1 MDRRNPFYRRA
12 ALVVQVLPHVARRE
26 EFALKGGTAINLFL
40 RDLPRLSVD
49 IDLTYLP
56 LTPREEALPAIRQG
70 LDAIGTD
77 LRAAIPGIGVQ
88 ATDPSATDAL
98 QLTLALDGC
107 RIKIEVSPVARGTV
121 WPTEMREVVATV
133 EESLGYSENRL
144 LSFNDV
150 YAGKMCAALD
160 RQHPRDLFDIAL
172 LLDREGIGRD
182 LLKTFL
188 VYLIGHNRPIAE
200 LLAPRR
206 RDIAG
211 LYDGEFREM
220 AREPV
225 PLQTLLD
232 ATGAACRGPPRP
244 AYRRGSRL
252 PAVGKGPEA
261 GLVAHRFARHRR
273 SAGRQVEARESR
285 SNERSEARG
294 CAGQA
299 QAGPWQVASLLA
311 AMAARPGS
319 DIRRSGT
326 STRPGRSSRAAS
338 PEATGLRDRQAGG
351 VRGRPRRG

>member
-1 MDRRNPFYRRA
+1 MDRRNPFYRQA
-12 ALVVQVLPHVARRE
+12 SLVVRVLPYVARRE

-56 LTPREEALPAIRQG
+56 LTPREAALPAIRQG
-70 LDAIGTD
+70 LDAVGTD
-77 LRAAIPGIGVQ
+77 LRATIPGIGVQ

-98 QLTLALDGC
+98 RLDLALDGC

-121 WPTEMREVVATV
+121 WHTEMREVVATV
-133 EESLGYSENRL
+133 EESIGYSENRL
-144 LSFNDV
+144 LSFNDL

-220 AREPV
+220 VREPV
-225 PLQTLLD
+225 LLQTLLD
-232 ATGAACRGPPRP
+232 ARERLVEALHAALTEEDRAFLLSVKGRKPDWSLIDLPGI
-244 AYRRGSRL
+244 ADL
-252 PAVGKGPEA
+252 PAVRWK
-261 GLVAHRFARHRR
+261 LVNLDRM
-273 SAGRQVEARESR
+273 
-285 SNERSEARG
+285 SEAKH
-294 CAGQA
+294 
-299 QAGPWQVASLLA
+299 A
-311 AMAARPGS
+311 AALDRL
-319 DIRRSGT
+319 RRVL
-326 STRPGRSSRAAS
+326 GR
-338 PEATGLRDRQAGG
+338 
-351 VRGRPRRG
+351 

>member
-1 MDRRNPFYRRA
+1 MDRRNPFYRQA
-12 ALVVQVLPHVARRE
+12 ALVVRVLPHVAKRE

-40 RDLPRLSVD
+40 RELPRLSVD

-56 LTPREEALPAIRQG
+56 RTPREEALPAIREG
-70 LDAIGTD
+70 LNAVGTD
-77 LRAAIPGIGVQ
+77 LRATIPGIGVQ

-98 QLTLALDGC
+98 RLTLTLDGC

-144 LSFNDV
+144 LPFNDL

-172 LLDREGIGRD
+172 LLDQEGIGRN

-188 VYLIGHNRPIAE
+188 VYLISHNRPMAE

-206 RDIAG
+206 RDIDG

-220 AREPV
+220 TRQSV

-232 ATGAACRGPPRP
+232 ARERLIAAIHAALTEEDRAFLLSVKDRRP
-244 AYRRGSRL
+244 DWSLIDLPDIDDL
-252 PAVGKGPEA
+252 PAVRWKLMNLNRMSKPRHTAALDKLERV
-261 GLVAHRFARHRR
+261 LAR
-273 SAGRQVEARESR
+273 
-285 SNERSEARG
+285 
-294 CAGQA
+294 
-299 QAGPWQVASLLA
+299 
-311 AMAARPGS
+311 
-319 DIRRSGT
+319 
-326 STRPGRSSRAAS
+326 
-338 PEATGLRDRQAGG
+338 
-351 VRGRPRRG
+351 

>member
-1 MDRRNPFYRRA
+1 MDRRNPSYRQA
-12 ALVVQVLPHVARRE
+12 SLVVRVLPYVARQE

-56 LTPREEALPAIRQG
+56 LTPREAALPAIRQG
-70 LDAIGTD
+70 LDAVGTD
-77 LRAAIPGIGVQ
+77 LRATIPGIGVQ
-88 ATDPSATDAL
+88 ATDLSATDAL
-98 QLTLALDGC
+98 RLDLTLDGC

-121 WPTEMREVVATV
+121 WPAEMREVVETV

-144 LSFNDV
+144 LSFNDI

-220 AREPV
+220 VREPV
-225 PLQTLLD
+225 PLKTLLD
-232 ATGAACRGPPRP
+232 ARERLVAVLHAALTEEDRAFLLSVKGRKPDWSLIDLPGI
-244 AYRRGSRL
+244 ADL
-252 PAVGKGPEA
+252 PAVRWK
-261 GLVAHRFARHRR
+261 LVNLDRM
-273 SAGRQVEARESR
+273 
-285 SNERSEARG
+285 SEAKHAAALDRLK
-294 CAGQA
+294 
-299 QAGPWQVASLLA
+299 QVL
-311 AMAARPGS
+311 
-319 DIRRSGT
+319 
-326 STRPGRSSRAAS
+326 GR
-338 PEATGLRDRQAGG
+338 
-351 VRGRPRRG
+351 

>member
-1 MDRRNPFYRRA
+1 MDRRNPFYRQA
-12 ALVVQVLPHVARRE
+12 SLVVRVLPYVARRE

-40 RDLPRLSVD
+40 HDLPRLSVD

-70 LDAIGTD
+70 LDGVGTD
-77 LRAAIPGIGVQ
+77 LRATIPGIGVQ

-98 QLTLALDGC
+98 RLDLALDGC

-121 WPTEMREVVATV
+121 WPTEMREVVTTV

-220 AREPV
+220 VREPV

-232 ATGAACRGPPRP
+232 ARERLVAVLHAALTEEDRAFLLSVKGRKPDWSLIDLPGI
-244 AYRRGSRL
+244 ADL
-252 PAVGKGPEA
+252 PAVRWK
-261 GLVAHRFARHRR
+261 LVNLDRM
-273 SAGRQVEARESR
+273 
-285 SNERSEARG
+285 SEAKH
-294 CAGQA
+294 
-299 QAGPWQVASLLA
+299 A
-311 AMAARPGS
+311 AALDRL
-319 DIRRSGT
+319 RRVL
-326 STRPGRSSRAAS
+326 GR
-338 PEATGLRDRQAGG
+338 
-351 VRGRPRRG
+351 

>member
-1 MDRRNPFYRRA
+1 MDRRNPFYRQA
-12 ALVVQVLPHVARRE
+12 ALVVRVLPYVARRE

-56 LTPREEALPAIRQG
+56 LTPREEALPAIRHG
-70 LDAIGTD
+70 LDAVGTD
-77 LRAAIPGIGVQ
+77 LRATIPGIGVQ

-98 QLTLALDGC
+98 RLDLALDGY
-107 RIKIEVSPVARGTV
+107 RIKIEVSPVARGAV
-121 WPTEMREVVATV
+121 WPTEMREVVETV

-220 AREPV
+220 VREPV
-225 PLQTLLD
+225 PLQTLLN
-232 ATGAACRGPPRP
+232 ARERLVAALHAVLTEEDRAFLLSVKGRKPDWSLIDLPGI
-244 AYRRGSRL
+244 ADL
-252 PAVGKGPEA
+252 PAVRWKLVNLDRMSEGKHA
-261 GLVAHRFARHRR
+261 AALDRL
-273 SAGRQVEARESR
+273 RQV
-285 SNERSEARG
+285 
-294 CAGQA
+294 
-299 QAGPWQVASLLA
+299 L
-311 AMAARPGS
+311 
-319 DIRRSGT
+319 
-326 STRPGRSSRAAS
+326 GR
-338 PEATGLRDRQAGG
+338 
-351 VRGRPRRG
+351 